1 MRTTI
6 GLFIGSLSFALLA
19 ATTGTVVSRAEA
31 ACWSTASIN
40 ATTAADAAR
49 AMEQAGYT
57 QVQVYE
63 KGCDNAWHGHAYMNG
78 SPVNVVWNG
87 NGQVL
92 PEGD

>member
-6 GLFIGSLSFALLA
+6 GLLIGSLCFALLA
-19 ATTGTVVSRAEA
+19 ATTGTVVEKAEA
-31 ACWSTASIN
+31 ACWATASIN
-40 ATTAADAAR
+40 STTADDAAR
-49 AMEQAGYT
+49 AIEQAGYS
-57 QVQVYE
+57 QVQIYE

-87 NGQVL
+87 EGQVL